1 MKASTHILR
10 IGICRGKEKIMIRNI
25 KAEDAPALKQ
35 ICKTAL
41 GHDTTSGYLKHRIQ
55 ELSHDPCY
63 YIAVYED
70 DITHQILGFIQAE
83 KYNLLYGDNGWNII
97 ALAVS
102 PKAQRQGIGR
112 QLLTSLENQAVK
124 QGYMFIRLN
133 CNTVRA
139 DAHAFYHHMEYT
151 CDKTQKRFIKQIER

>member
-1 MKASTHILR
+1 
-10 IGICRGKEKIMIRNI
+10 MIRNI
-25 KAEDAPALKQ
+25 QVEDAPALEH

-41 GHDTTSGYLKHRIQ
+41 GHETTSAHLKNRIQ

-63 YIAVYED
+63 YLAVYED
-70 DITHQILGFIQAE
+70 DVTHQILGFIQAE

-112 QLLTSLENQAVK
+112 QLLTSLEDQAVK
-124 QGYMFIRLN
+124 RGYMFIRLN

-151 CDKTQKRFIKQIER
+151 CDKTQKRFIKSLER